1 MIRIVIL
8 LSCILLLSITA
19 CHTQMIYPVMIKAG
33 ATDQQLKTDALDCK
47 MKAADFKSKLSSG
60 GAPSFGPIG
69 MAKHKKEMNE
79 ATEEANK
86 FYVECMEEKG
96 YSVK

>member
-8 LSCILLLSITA
+8 LSCILVLSLTA

-47 MKAADFKSKLSSG
+47 MKAADFKSKLISG
-60 GAPSFGPIG
+60 GAPSFGPFG

-86 FYVECMEEKG
+86 VYVECMEEKG
-96 YSVK
+96 YAVK

>member
-1 MIRIVIL
+1 
-8 LSCILLLSITA
+8 
-19 CHTQMIYPVMIKAG
+19 
-33 ATDQQLKTDALDCK
+33 
-47 MKAADFKSKLSSG
+47 MKAADFKSKLISG
-60 GAPSFGPIG
+60 GASSFGPIG

-79 ATEEANK
+79 ATEEANE

>member
-1 MIRIVIL
+1 MESTGVYWIPIYEIL
-8 LSCILLLSITA
+8 EQRGMTVCLVNA
-19 CHTQMIYPVMIKAG
+19 Q
-33 ATDQQLKTDALDCK
+33 ATKNVSGRKTDALDCK